1 MSTIAAP
8 AAAAVMSE
16 RGDIRHIVAR
26 LERLPYCSWHLK
38 MRLIIC
44 TAWFFDAFDSIAIAY
59 VLPPL
64 IGMWHL
70 TPPQIGSLIG
80 IGFLGQLVG
89 AIAFGWIAEHWGRR
103 RAMLTTL
110 LIFSFGALACAGAQS
125 YTMLFWLRFI
135 QGIGLGGEIPLMAAY
150 VNEFAHAKDRGRFSV
165 SIQVLFSFG
174 LVAVA
179 LVGVYVVPHWGW
191 QWMFVI
197 GAIPALIAIPM
208 RVVLPES
215 PRWLASRGRYDDA
228 DRALARI
235 EDIAARD
242 GKNVPALPAVLPEVV
257 DARPR
262 ISDLVRGIYLRRT
275 YSVWLLWIGAYF
287 VSYGITAWMPSLFR
301 TIYHLDVQQ
310 SLTYGLINSAI
321 GLAGAFSA
329 IYLIEAIGRRRM
341 FIVSLGGCA
350 ISLCAFA
357 FLPQLPAAGMLAVV
371 SCGFFFLSPT
381 LLSLAT
387 YTAEIYPTHLRAL
400 GGGVASAWQR
410 GASVVGTTVVGWV
423 LPHYGVNAVFVM
435 FGLFALMGAIVALF
449 LAIETR
455 AQDLERISPLI
466 HVSDRASRSEYW
478 YWFLFVVVGM
488 VVTRVID
495 FMIGVP
501 ILSLLFAL
509 AVFLP
514 WIAVNVRRLHDLD
527 RSGWWLLL
535 GLIPLIGHIVLI
547 VWFCGK
553 GTEGPNRFGGDPLS
567 TNSLIPQPQTT

>member
-1 MSTIAAP
+1 MSTIAVP
-8 AAAAVMSE
+8 ADSAAVGE
-16 RGDIRHIVAR
+16 RGDMRHVVAR

-70 TPPQIGSLIG
+70 SPPQIGSLIG
-80 IGFLGQLVG
+80 IGFGGQLVG

-110 LIFSFGALACAGAQS
+110 LIFSLGALACAAAQS
-125 YTMLFWLRFI
+125 YAMLFWLRFI

-150 VNEFAHAKDRGRFSV
+150 VNEFAHAKDRGRFSI
-165 SIQVLFSFG
+165 SIQVLFSVG
-174 LVAVA
+174 LMAVA

-197 GAIPALIAIPM
+197 GAIPALVAIPM

-215 PRWLASRGRYDDA
+215 PRWLASRGRYDEA

-242 GKNVPALPAVLPEVV
+242 GKLVPALPSDLPMVV
-257 DARPR
+257 EAKPR
-262 ISDLVRGIYLRRT
+262 IIELFRGIYLRRT
-275 YSVWLLWIGAYF
+275 ITVWLMWIGAYF

-301 TIYHLDVQQ
+301 TVYHLNVQQ

-321 GLAGAFSA
+321 GLAGAFA
-329 IYLIEAIGRRRM
+329 ALYLIEAIGRRRM
-341 FIVSLGGCA
+341 FMLSLGGCA
-350 ISLCAFA
+350 IALIAFA
-357 FLPQLPAAGMLAVV
+357 FLPQLSAAGTLALASV
-371 SCGFFFLSPT
+371 GFFCLSST

-387 YTAEIYPTHLRAL
+387 YTAEIYPTHLRTL

-423 LPHYGVNAVFVM
+423 LPHYGINAVFVM
-435 FGLFALMGAIVALF
+435 FGLFALMGAIATATSAV
-449 LAIETR
+449 ETR
-455 AQDLERISPLI
+455 AQVLERVSP
-466 HVSDRASRSEYW
+466 
-478 YWFLFVVVGM
+478 
-488 VVTRVID
+488 
-495 FMIGVP
+495 
-501 ILSLLFAL
+501 
-509 AVFLP
+509 
-514 WIAVNVRRLHDLD
+514 
-527 RSGWWLLL
+527 
-535 GLIPLIGHIVLI
+535 VL
-547 VWFCGK
+547 
-553 GTEGPNRFGGDPLS
+553 
-567 TNSLIPQPQTT
+567 